1 MLEYF
6 IETVLVYE
14 NSRDAT
20 VPNIS
25 SLKLPSRQQQLMQ
38 MGTATDE
45 MRELKSNRKEHKKTM
60 KALANKEI
68 LPRSLQP
75 EHVPKRDE
83 SMVGK
88 KIEVLF
94 ETEEDDDGST
104 TLEWF
109 VGEVVVVY
117 GGSKDKDKVLIH
129 WDDTDIDNSIEVLSN
144 TKFNK
149 EGKAEAWRM
158 HVPATMEETNNNSES
173 DDETSVEEYSD
184 IDSDSNSEN
193 ENDAQDEDS
202 FFDDELDYN
211 DDDDE

>member
-1 MLEYF
+1 
-6 IETVLVYE
+6 
-14 NSRDAT
+14 
-20 VPNIS
+20 
-25 SLKLPSRQQQLMQ
+25 

-45 MRELKSNRKEHKKTM
+45 MHELKSNRKEHKKTM
-60 KALANKEI
+60 KALANEELNKEI

-94 ETEEDDDGST
+94 ETEDDGDGST

-109 VGEVVVVY
+109 IGEVAVVY
-117 GGSKDKDKVLIH
+117 GGPKDKDKVLIH

-158 HVPATMEETNNNSES
+158 HVPVTMEETTNNNSES
-173 DDETSVEEYSD
+173 DDETSVEENSD
-184 IDSDSNSEN
+184 IDSDSNSED
-193 ENDAQDEDS
+193 ENDGQDEDS
-202 FFDDELDYN
+202 FFDDELNY
-211 DDDDE
+211 DDDDDV